1 MAFAALLATVLLTA
15 SCTDAAGFTSFA
27 RRSVSPTQRLIVI
40 PPQAREI
47 QEMAAQ
53 ALLAAYDSASV
64 DVEGVTVPT
73 AYVKFAAKTQPAVA
87 ASAAASPAPLL
98 LSTLSSFFSASS
110 PKKPQSPPLVL
121 LHGFDS
127 SALEYRRLAPLLAEG
142 GRDVY
147 VPDILGWGF
156 NAHDDV
162 QDFTPAAKMAHLA
175 AFVRTVVGQPCVA
188 VGASLGGALAITLA
202 VESPSLVSR
211 VVLIDAQGFI
221 DGDGPKD
228 IPDSVAGLGVG
239 VLKSVPLRMFANLI
253 AYKYKA
259 FATWDAMRCGRL
271 HCFSASW
278 ERASVSFLKSGG
290 FVVSDKVPRVT
301 QPTLVLWGRN
311 DEILEPS
318 TADKF
323 REQLQDCRG
332 LRWIEDCGHVPHLEK
347 PAEAAR
353 EILAF
358 LAADKDK
365 TNAKRKVL

>member
-1 MAFAALLATVLLTA
+1 MTRFLLHTFVVAALATSGA
-15 SCTDAAGFTSFA
+15 DAAGFTSFA
-27 RRSVSPTQRLIVI
+27 RRSASPTQRLVVI

-47 QEMAAQ
+47 QEPAAQ
-53 ALLAAYDSASV
+53 ALLAAYESAPVEV
-64 DVEGVTVPT
+64 DGVVVPT
-73 AYVKFAAKTQPAVA
+73 AYVKFTARTPPA
-87 ASAAASPAPLL
+87 ASTAPPLM
-98 LSTLSSFFSASS
+98 STLASLFPAASS
-110 PKKPQSPPLVL
+110 PKTAPPLVL

-156 NAHDDV
+156 SAHDDL
-162 QDFTPAAKMAHLA
+162 QTFTPAAKMAHLQ

-188 VGASLGGALAITLA
+188 VGASLGGALAITLS

-228 IPDSVAGLGVG
+228 IPDAVAGFGVG

-253 AYKYKA
+253 AYKDKG

-278 ERASVSFLKSGG
+278 ERASISFLKSGG

-323 REQLQDCRG
+323 LEQLPNCRG

-358 LAADKDK
+358 LEQTK
-365 TNAKRKVL
+365 